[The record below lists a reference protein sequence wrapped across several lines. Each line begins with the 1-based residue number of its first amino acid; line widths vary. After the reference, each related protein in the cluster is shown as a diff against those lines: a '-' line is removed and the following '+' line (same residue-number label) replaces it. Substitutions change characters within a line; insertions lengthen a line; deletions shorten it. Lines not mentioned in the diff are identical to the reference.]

1 MVIYLCSK
9 SDRLVGID
17 DLVNFDGCD
26 EDRSTI
32 AAALRALYRV
42 GQLINVRR
50 HIPVCPLCGQLASFS
65 EGSQSKEIRQITASE
80 IRIMNSQ
87 GVVFVVD
94 ALVLHAV
101 DVHGLIP
108 SLEVRNA
115 IMDAVAALD
124 REVKG

>member
-1 MVIYLCSK
+1 
-9 SDRLVGID
+9 
-17 DLVNFDGCD
+17 
-26 EDRSTI
+26 
-32 AAALRALYRV
+32 
-42 GQLINVRR
+42 
-50 HIPVCPLCGQLASFS
+50 LASFS